1 MFSLF
6 GTLLIGAMTGYASE
20 RMELTRN
27 GYIVSV
33 ALGIGGA
40 VGLWFLQRVLG
51 LGLGYGLALTSV
63 IGAAL
68 MLFLA
73 QLRKK

>member
-1 MFSLF
+1 MFGLF
-6 GTLLIGAMTGYASE
+6 GALIIGGMTGFASE

-33 ALGIGGA
+33 AMGIGGA
-40 VGLWFLQRVLG
+40 VGLWFLQRILGFG
-51 LGLGYGLALTSV
+51 LGFGLALTSV
-63 IGAAL
+63 AGAAL

-73 QLRKK
+73 ELRKK